1 MKNILFDELKENE
14 KTESWEVTKGDNLMN
29 QFLCG
34 NWSASVK
41 EMIEE
46 NISSMDLINFL
57 EIDEGYNGI
66 NTTNEHF
73 NRAFFAELGNT
84 KVRFN

>member
-1 MKNILFDELKENE
+1 MKNILFDLLEEDE
-14 KTESWEVTKGDNLMN
+14 KTESWENAKGDNLMN
-29 QFLCG
+29 QFYCG

-46 NISSMDLINFL
+46 NISSMDLINFIEL
-57 EIDEGYNGI
+57 DEGYHGK
-66 NTTNEHF
+66 TDF
-73 NRAFFAELGNT
+73 NQWFDRSFFAELGNT